1 MQKHSLLT
9 SGLVSK
15 YLRKVRGVEHSWHGI
30 FTENISIPVL
40 SSTSAYRSDILLYL
54 QVPEPSTNGEPW
66 WSLTK
71 QTGQEQNPFLS
82 VRKCFALDL
91 RVFNI
96 MLSWSLRTCQTSCQ
110 TRWNPFFLL
119 QRSFGCCILQSY
131 KPWNS
136 WANRMCLRLNVPGAN
151 CASALL

>member
-15 YLRKVRGVEHSWHGI
+15 YLWKVREVEHSWHGI

-40 SSTSAYRSDILLYL
+40 SSTSEYRSDILLYL

-110 TRWNPFFLL
+110 TRWNAFFITEIFWMLYPAIIQAL
-119 QRSFGCCILQSY
+119 KFLSKQDVPEAQC
-131 KPWNS
+131 PW
-136 WANRMCLRLNVPGAN
+136 CKL
-151 CASALL
+151 C